1 MYRCSK
7 RSGKLVAAGAVVQ
20 SKLLGPAA
28 KPSLTPA
35 ELAAAHQVVTAL
47 TQQNTLEAA
56 NPTAGVTPAG
66 YSIAQGIANIGIL
79 GGHPLSSVAGPVAQ
93 QQLTPSQAGVQRAA
107 ITARHHYPSLLPHSR
122 GSLRVLQGINK
133 ATTGPAG

>member
-1 MYRCSK
+1 MYRFNK
-7 RSGKLVAAGAVVQ
+7 RTGKLEPAGAVGQ

-35 ELAAAHQVVTAL
+35 ELGAAHQVVTAL

-66 YSIAQGIANIGIL
+66 YSIAQGIANIGVL
-79 GGHPLSSVAGPVAQ
+79 GWHPLSVVAWPVAR
-93 QQLTPSQAGVQRAA
+93 QLRTPIHAEV
-107 ITARHHYPSLLPHSR
+107 
-122 GSLRVLQGINK
+122 
-133 ATTGPAG
+133 